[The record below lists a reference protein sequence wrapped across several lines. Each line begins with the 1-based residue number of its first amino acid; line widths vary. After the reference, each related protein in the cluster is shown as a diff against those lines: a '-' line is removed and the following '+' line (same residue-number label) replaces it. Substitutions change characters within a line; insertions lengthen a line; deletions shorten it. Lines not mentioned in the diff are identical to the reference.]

1 MTSSPAFDPP
11 TIDDVTAA
19 AERLAGVA
27 YRTPLLESPLLNEA
41 LGGRVLV
48 KAEALQRTGS
58 FKFRGA
64 YNRISRL
71 SDDQR
76 ARGVVAFS
84 SGNHAQGVAAA
95 SKLCGTEA
103 LIVMPDDAPKVKVA
117 NTRAWGAEVMLHAP
131 ATTSREAVAQAAADE
146 RGALIVPPFDHPLIM
161 AGQGSV
167 GLELAAQAA
176 DADATLDA
184 VLVPCGG
191 GGLISGCAL
200 ALEAEAPGVPV
211 YAVEPEG
218 YDDTTRSLAAGS
230 RQRAAPDAVTFCDA
244 LRAQTPGE
252 LTFSVN
258 RRLLAGGIVVSDD
271 EVARAMRLAFLHL
284 KLVVEP
290 GGATALAALASGKFD
305 GRGKTVAVV
314 ASGGNVDPETYCAA
328 LARAAD

>member
-11 TIDDVTAA
+11 TIDDVQSA

-27 YRTPLLESPLLNEA
+27 VRTPLLESPLLNEL

-58 FKFRGA
+58 FKFRGT

-71 SDDQR
+71 SDDER
-76 ARGVVAFS
+76 VNGVVSFS

-95 SKLCGTEA
+95 SKQCGTKA

-117 NTRAWGAEVMLHAP
+117 NTKAWGAEVTLHDP
-131 ATTSREAVAQAAADE
+131 ATTSREEVAEAAADE

-161 AGQGSV
+161 AGQGTV
-167 GLELAAQAA
+167 GLELAGQAA
-176 DADATLDA
+176 DAGATLDA

-191 GGLISGCAL
+191 GGLISGCATAL
-200 ALEAEAPGVPV
+200 AACAPGVPV
-211 YAVEPEG
+211 FAVEPEG
-218 YDDTTRSLAAGS
+218 YDDTMRSLAAGN
-230 RQRAAPDAVTFCDA
+230 RQRAAPDAASFCDA

-258 RRLLAGGIVVSDD
+258 RRLLAGGFAVSDD
-271 EVARAMRLAFLHL
+271 EVAHAMRLAFLYL

-290 GGATALAALASGKFD
+290 GGATALAALASGKYD

-328 LARAAD
+328 LARATD

>member
-11 TIDDVTAA
+11 TIDDVQSA

-27 YRTPLLESPLLNEA
+27 VRTPLLESPLLNEL

-71 SDDQR
+71 SDDER
-76 ARGVVAFS
+76 VNGVVSFS

-95 SKLCGTEA
+95 SKLCGTKA

-117 NTRAWGAEVMLHAP
+117 NTKAWGAEVTLHDP
-131 ATTSREAVAQAAADE
+131 ATTAREEVAQAAADE

-176 DADATLDA
+176 DAGAMLDA

-191 GGLISGCAL
+191 GGLISGCATG
-200 ALEAEAPGVPV
+200 ARRRKRRASRSTRSSPKAT
-211 YAVEPEG
+211 
-218 YDDTTRSLAAGS
+218 TTRRVRSPPAAGS
-230 RQRAAPDAVTFCDA
+230 ARRPTPPTFCDA
-244 LRAQTPGE
+244 LRVQTPGE
-252 LTFSVN
+252 LTFTVN
-258 RRLLAGGIVVSDD
+258 RRLLAGGVVVS
-271 EVARAMRLAFLHL
+271 R
-284 KLVVEP
+284 
-290 GGATALAALASGKFD
+290 
-305 GRGKTVAVV
+305 
-314 ASGGNVDPETYCAA
+314 
-328 LARAAD
+328 